1 MHNGRIVRQCER
13 PKRGPRTLCQ
23 HILAFNPVG
32 IAGLAGNS
40 QLGAGAQIKL
50 KSRVSAGLRDG
61 VKVANGHEF
70 SSAVGY
76 CGERMAHDGIA
87 NRPCQSVGR
96 TENASASP
104 DYYFSKL

>member
-1 MHNGRIVRQCER
+1 MGDSAGSCIMVGLFVSMNVPSVVH
-13 PKRGPRTLCQ
+13 GPCASTSW
-23 HILAFNPVG
+23 HSILYG

-50 KSRVSAGLRDG
+50 KPRVSAGLRDG

-70 SSAVGY
+70 SPAVGY

-104 DYYFSKL
+104 